1 MIEPVQIQIRFADID
16 SMGHVNN
23 AVYLSYFEF
32 TRVYYF
38 NKILGKNW
46 DWESKGI
53 ILANT
58 ELSFIKPIKLND
70 EAFIEMEI
78 GNIGTKSFTFH
89 YNIKV
94 DGQLTTK
101 GSSTLVAFNTKL
113 QESITIPSKMKA
125 SFEALKVFNHE

>member
-1 MIEPVQIQIRFADID
+1 MIDPVQIQIRFADID

-38 NKILGKNW
+38 NALLGENW
-46 DWESKGI
+46 DWETKGI
-53 ILANT
+53 ILAHT

-70 EAFIEMEI
+70 QAFIEMMI
-78 GNIGTKSFTFH
+78 GNIGNKSFTFH
-89 YNIKV
+89 YAISV
-94 DGQLTTK
+94 DGQLATK

-113 QESITIPSKMKA
+113 QKSIAIPSEMKS
-125 SFEALKVFNHE
+125 SFEALKVYKS

>member
-1 MIEPVQIQIRFADID
+1 MIKPVQIQIRFADID

-38 NKILGKNW
+38 NEILGKNW

-53 ILANT
+53 ILAHT
-58 ELSFIKPIKLND
+58 ELSFIKPIELND

-89 YNIKV
+89 YTIRV
-94 DGQLTTK
+94 DGAPTTK

-113 QESITIPSKMKA
+113 QESIKIPSEMKA
-125 SFEALKVFNHE
+125 SFQALKVFQA

>member
-1 MIEPVQIQIRFADID
+1 MIKPVQIQIRFADID

-38 NKILGKNW
+38 NEILGKNW

-53 ILANT
+53 ILAHT
-58 ELSFIKPIKLND
+58 ELSFIKPIELND

-89 YNIKV
+89 YTIRV
-94 DGQLTTK
+94 DGEPTTK

-113 QESITIPSKMKA
+113 QESIAIPSEMKA
-125 SFEALKVFNHE
+125 SFKALKVFQV

>member
-1 MIEPVQIQIRFADID
+1 MIKPVQIQIRFADID

-32 TRVYYF
+32 MRVYFF
-38 NKILGKNW
+38 NEILGENW

-53 ILANT
+53 ILAHT
-58 ELSFIKPIKLND
+58 ELSFIKPIELND

-89 YNIKV
+89 YTIRV
-94 DGQLTTK
+94 DGEPTTK

-113 QESITIPSKMKA
+113 QESIAIPSEMKA
-125 SFEALKVFNHE
+125 SFKDLKVFQL

>member
-1 MIEPVQIQIRFADID
+1 MIKPVQIQIRFADID

-38 NKILGKNW
+38 NEILGKNW

-53 ILANT
+53 ILAHT
-58 ELSFIKPIKLND
+58 ELSFIKPIELND

-89 YNIKV
+89 YTIRV
-94 DGQLTTK
+94 DGEPTTK

-113 QESITIPSKMKA
+113 QESIAIPSEMKA
-125 SFEALKVFNHE
+125 SFKDLKVFQL

>member
-1 MIEPVQIQIRFADID
+1 MIDPVQIQIRFADID

-38 NKILGKNW
+38 NKLLGKNW
-46 DWESKGI
+46 DWDSKGI
-53 ILANT
+53 ILAHT
-58 ELSFIKPIKLND
+58 ELSFIKPIELND
-70 EAFIEMEI
+70 KAFIEIEI

-89 YNIKV
+89 YTIQV
-94 DGQLTTK
+94 DGQITTK

-113 QESITIPSKMKA
+113 QKSMAIPAEMKA
-125 SFEALKVFNHE
+125 SFEALKVFQS

>member
-1 MIEPVQIQIRFADID
+1 MIKPVQIQIRFADID

-38 NKILGKNW
+38 NEILGENW

-53 ILANT
+53 ILAHT
-58 ELSFIKPIKLND
+58 ELSFIKPIELND

-89 YNIKV
+89 YTIRV
-94 DGQLTTK
+94 DGEPTTK
-101 GSSTLVAFNTKL
+101 GSSTLVAFNNKL
-113 QESITIPSKMKA
+113 QESIAIPSEMKA
-125 SFEALKVFNHE
+125 SFKALKVFQV

>member
-38 NKILGKNW
+38 KALLGENW
-46 DWESKGI
+46 DWETKGI
-53 ILANT
+53 ILAHT
-58 ELSFIKPIKLND
+58 ELSFIKPIELND
-70 EAFIEMEI
+70 KAFIEITI
-78 GNIGTKSFTFH
+78 GNIGNKSFIFH
-89 YNIKV
+89 YAIRV

-113 QESITIPSKMKA
+113 QKSIAIPSEMRA
-125 SFEALKVFNHE
+125 SFDALKVFQP

>member
-1 MIEPVQIQIRFADID
+1 MIKPVQIQIRFADID

-38 NKILGKNW
+38 NEILGKNW

-53 ILANT
+53 ILAHT
-58 ELSFIKPIKLND
+58 ELSFIKPIELND

-89 YNIKV
+89 YIIRV
-94 DGQLTTK
+94 DGEPTTK

-113 QESITIPSKMKA
+113 QESIAIPSVMKA
-125 SFEALKVFNHE
+125 SFKDLKVFQV

>member
-1 MIEPVQIQIRFADID
+1 MIKPVQIQIRFADID

-38 NKILGKNW
+38 NEILGKNW

-53 ILANT
+53 ILAHT
-58 ELSFIKPIKLND
+58 ELSFIKPIELND

-89 YNIKV
+89 YTIRV
-94 DGQLTTK
+94 DGEPTTK
-101 GSSTLVAFNTKL
+101 GSSTLVAFNNKL
-113 QESITIPSKMKA
+113 QESIAIPSEMKA
-125 SFEALKVFNHE
+125 SFKDLKVFQV

>member
-38 NKILGKNW
+38 NEILGKNW

-53 ILANT
+53 ILAHT
-58 ELSFIKPIKLND
+58 ELSFIKPIELND

-89 YNIKV
+89 YTIRV
-94 DGQLTTK
+94 DGEPTTK

-113 QESITIPSKMKA
+113 QESIAIPTEMKA
-125 SFEALKVFNHE
+125 SFKALKVFQV

>member
-1 MIEPVQIQIRFADID
+1 MIKPVQIQIRFADID

-38 NKILGKNW
+38 NEILGKNW

-53 ILANT
+53 ILAHT
-58 ELSFIKPIKLND
+58 ELSFIKPIELND

-89 YNIKV
+89 YTIRV
-94 DGQLTTK
+94 DGEPSTK

-113 QESITIPSKMKA
+113 QESIAIPSEMKA
-125 SFEALKVFNHE
+125 SFKDLKVFQV

>member
-1 MIEPVQIQIRFADID
+1 MIKPVQIQIRFADID

-38 NKILGKNW
+38 NEILGKNW

-53 ILANT
+53 ILAHT
-58 ELSFIKPIKLND
+58 ELSFIKPIELND

-89 YNIKV
+89 YTIRV
-94 DGQLTTK
+94 DGEPTTK
-101 GSSTLVAFNTKL
+101 GSSTLVAFNNKL
-113 QESITIPSKMKA
+113 QESIAIPSEMKA
-125 SFEALKVFNHE
+125 SFKALKVFQV

>member
-38 NKILGKNW
+38 NKLLGKNW
-46 DWESKGI
+46 DWETKGI
-53 ILANT
+53 ILAHT
-58 ELSFIKPIKLND
+58 ELSFIKPIELND
-70 EAFIEMEI
+70 RAFIEMTI
-78 GNIGTKSFTFH
+78 GNIGNKSFTFH
-89 YNIKV
+89 YTVCV
-94 DGQLTTK
+94 DGQITTK

-113 QESITIPSKMKA
+113 QQSISIPAEMRT
-125 SFEALKVFNHE
+125 SFDALNKFQA

>member
-38 NKILGKNW
+38 NKLLGKNW
-46 DWESKGI
+46 DWETKGI
-53 ILANT
+53 ILAHT
-58 ELSFIKPIKLND
+58 ELSFIKPIELND
-70 EAFIEMEI
+70 RALIEMTI
-78 GNIGTKSFTFH
+78 GNIGNKSFTFH
-89 YNIKV
+89 YTVSV
-94 DGQLTTK
+94 DGQITTK

-113 QESITIPSKMKA
+113 QKSISIPAEMRT
-125 SFEALKVFNHE
+125 SFDALNKFQS

>member
-1 MIEPVQIQIRFADID
+1 MIKPVQIQIRFADID

-38 NKILGKNW
+38 NEILGKNW

-53 ILANT
+53 ILAHT
-58 ELSFIKPIKLND
+58 ELSFIKPIELND

-89 YNIKV
+89 YTIRV
-94 DGQLTTK
+94 DGEPTTK

-113 QESITIPSKMKA
+113 QESIAIPSEMKA
-125 SFEALKVFNHE
+125 SFKDLKVFQV

>member
-1 MIEPVQIQIRFADID
+1 MIKPVQIQIRFADID

-38 NKILGKNW
+38 NEILGKNW

-53 ILANT
+53 ILAHT
-58 ELSFIKPIKLND
+58 ELSFIKPIELND

-89 YNIKV
+89 YTIRV
-94 DGQLTTK
+94 DGEPTTK

-113 QESITIPSKMKA
+113 QESITIPSEMKA
-125 SFEALKVFNHE
+125 SFKALKVFQV